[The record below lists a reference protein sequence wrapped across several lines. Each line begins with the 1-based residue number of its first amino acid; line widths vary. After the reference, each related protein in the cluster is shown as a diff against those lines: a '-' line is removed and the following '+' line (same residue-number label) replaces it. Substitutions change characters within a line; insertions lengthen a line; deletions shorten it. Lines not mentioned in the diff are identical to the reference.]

1 MSNDNNQLKDKL
13 MSATETVAVL
23 GASQNPE
30 RYSNKAVRLLSEY
43 HHEVLPINPSQES
56 IEGLV
61 VVRTL
66 AALDKPVDTLTLY
79 MSPKH
84 LLPLAQD
91 IVRLRPKRVIFNPG
105 TESSELQAQLDAA
118 GIAWLEACTLV
129 MLRTGQF

>member
-1 MSNDNNQLKDKL
+1 